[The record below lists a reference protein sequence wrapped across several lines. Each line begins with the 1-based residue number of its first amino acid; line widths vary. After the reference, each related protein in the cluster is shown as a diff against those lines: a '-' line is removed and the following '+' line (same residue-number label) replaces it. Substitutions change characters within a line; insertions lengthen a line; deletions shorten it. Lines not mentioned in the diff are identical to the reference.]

1 MCFKRTTLA
10 PITSKYIYVGFG
22 INDYMGSAND
32 LRGCVND
39 INDEVKKLKKEFP
52 EFQCL
57 TYFDR
62 QVTTHF
68 FVDEIQRIMS
78 QMPEDGFLYIKY
90 SGHGTQIPCSTE
102 PDGYDEALYL
112 YNGPLIDNELWNL
125 QQQTPLTLKVLAKFD
140 SCHSGDMGSRF
151 FGNPS
156 YRKARF
162 MPIQGMAVR
171 RIPVT
176 RIAKPEGLQRW
187 IIISGCKADQVS
199 MDAQFNGRFNGA
211 FSYFDIP
218 TYFRGMLL
226 TENRI
231 KTGIKLSQAG
241 FAQVPE
247 ISGPYEYE
255 TFLSNK

>member
-1 MCFKRTTLA
+1 MCFNINKSPIA
-10 PITSKYIYVGFG
+10 ITSKNVYVGFG

-39 INDEVKKLKKEFP
+39 INDEVKKLNKEFP

-57 TYFDR
+57 RYFDR
-62 QVTTHF
+62 QVTTQF
-68 FVDEIQRIMS
+68 FVEEIQRIMS
-78 QMPEDGFLYIKY
+78 QMPEDGFLYVKY
-90 SGHGTQIPCSTE
+90 SGHGTQIPSSQE

-112 YNGPLIDNELWNL
+112 YNGPLIDNELWKL
-125 QQQTPLTLKVLAKFD
+125 QQQTPLNLKVLAKFD
-140 SCHSGDMGSRF
+140 SCHSGDMGSRYMS
-151 FGNPS
+151 NPH

-162 MPIQGMAVR
+162 MPLQGMPVR
-171 RIPVT
+171 HTAVT
-176 RIAKPEGLQRW
+176 RIAKAEMQRW
-187 IIISGCKADQVS
+187 VIISGCKPNQVS

-211 FSYFDIP
+211 FSYFDLQ

-255 TFLSNK
+255 TFMSNK

>member
-10 PITSKYIYVGFG
+10 PITSKYVYAGFG

-32 LRGCVND
+32 LRGCINDVND
-39 INDEVKKLKKEFP
+39 EIKKLNREFP

-57 TYFDR
+57 KYFDK
-62 QVTTHF
+62 QVTTQF
-68 FVDEIQRIMS
+68 FVEEIQRIMS
-78 QMPEDGFLYIKY
+78 QMPGDGFLYIKY
-90 SGHGTQIPCSTE
+90 SGHGPQLPNSAE

-112 YNGPLIDNELWNL
+112 YNGPLIDNELWKL
-125 QQQTPLTLKVLAKFD
+125 QQQTPLNLKVLAKFD
-140 SCHSGDMGSRF
+140 SCHSGDMGSRY

-162 MPIQGMAVR
+162 MPIQGMEVR
-171 RIPVT
+171 HHATT
-176 RIAKPEGLQRW
+176 RIAKAEMQRW
-187 IIISGCKADQVS
+187 MIMSGCKPEQVS

-211 FSYFDIP
+211 FSYFDLQ

-231 KTGIKLSQAG
+231 KKAIILSQAG

-247 ISGPYEYE
+247 ISGTYQYE
-255 TFLSNK
+255 TFMSNK